1 VYAAPAFWI
10 TDYLISANLQAAYA
24 ASAAAN
30 AAAVANANAAAGG
43 DAGAAPADGG
53 GGGGAQSSVVLT
65 PEVKQAIADEV
76 KAQIAAERDAA
87 AAQSATPAAA
97 TAAPAA
103 DPQQSAAATP
113 PEVVPD
119 ALNPNNRTFI
129 VADALN
135 PQLPDGTECSL
146 TQGDVLTRIDD
157 TPDGNNNVKVLVSG
171 SQKGDCSSGAQVAV
185 SLNDLQEMHN
195 HFREQ
200 IDDGLEQL
208 AKNQGKNGMPAAPA
222 GSAVSRPNPEGQAT
236 PDPNAAAEL
245 QQQDQEADQADKD
258 VQVAQNDGISN

>member
-1 VYAAPAFWI
+1 
-10 TDYLISANLQAAYA
+10 
-24 ASAAAN
+24 
-30 AAAVANANAAAGG
+30 
-43 DAGAAPADGG
+43 
-53 GGGGAQSSVVLT
+53 
-65 PEVKQAIADEV
+65 VKQAIADEV
-76 KAQIAAERDAA
+76 KAEIAAERDAA
-87 AAQSATPAAA
+87 AAQASSAPA
-97 TAAPAA
+97 AAPAA
-103 DPQQSAAATP
+103 DAPESASATP
-113 PEVVPD
+113 AEVLPD
-119 ALNPNNRTFI
+119 ALKPNNRTFI

-157 TPDGNNNVKVLVSG
+157 TADGNNNVKVMVSG
-171 SQKGDCSSGAQVAV
+171 SQKGDCASGSQVAI
-185 SLNDLQEMHN
+185 SLDDLQEMHN

-222 GSAVSRPNPEGQAT
+222 GSTVSKPNPDGQAT

-258 VQVAQNDGISN
+258 VQVAQNDGVSN

>member
-1 VYAAPAFWI
+1 LVA
-10 TDYLISANLQAAYA
+10 ANLQAAYA
-24 ASAAAN
+24 
-30 AAAVANANAAAGG
+30 AAAVANANAAAGAGAAAG
-43 DAGAAPADGG
+43 DAAAAAPADGG
-53 GGGGAQSSVVLT
+53 GGGQSAVVLT

-87 AAQSATPAAA
+87 AAQASSAPA
-97 TAAPAA
+97 AAPAA
-103 DPQQSAAATP
+103 DAPQSASATP
-113 PEVVPD
+113 PEVLPD
-119 ALNPNNRTFI
+119 ALQPNNRTFI

-157 TPDGNNNVKVLVSG
+157 TPDANKNVKVLVSG
-171 SQKGDCSSGAQVAV
+171 SQKGDCGSGSQVAV
-185 SLNDLQEMHN
+185 SVDDLQEMHN

-200 IDDGLEQL
+200 IDDGLAEL
-208 AKNQGKNGMPAAPA
+208 AKNQGKNGMPAAPK
-222 GSAVSRPNPEGQAT
+222 GSAVSKPNPDGQAT

-258 VQVAQNDGISN
+258 VQVAQNDGVSN

>member
-1 VYAAPAFWI
+1 
-10 TDYLISANLQAAYA
+10 
-24 ASAAAN
+24 
-30 AAAVANANAAAGG
+30 
-43 DAGAAPADGG
+43 
-53 GGGGAQSSVVLT
+53 
-65 PEVKQAIADEV
+65 V

-87 AAQSATPAAA
+87 AAQASGASAPA
-97 TAAPAA
+97 TASPAPDAS
-103 DPQQSAAATP
+103 QSASATP

-157 TPDGNNNVKVLVSG
+157 TPDSNNNVKVLVSG
-171 SQKGDCSSGAQVAV
+171 SQKGDCSSGSQLAV
-185 SLNDLQEMHN
+185 SLDSLQEMHN

-222 GSAVSRPNPEGQAT
+222 GSAVSKPNPEGQAT
-236 PDPNAAAEL
+236 PDPNAAADL
-245 QQQDQEADQADKD
+245 QKQQEEADQADKD